1 MKSKIF
7 GPKDA
12 QIARIKRMEGI
23 LDSILERVRK
33 QNFDEAFE
41 KELQCLTDYYEG
53 PLWRRDFESDEAGD
67 LPKDLK
73 RGVLSEDAVFNL
85 LDEVQRLRE
94 QNGQIPC
101 TFL

>member
-1 MKSKIF
+1 
-7 GPKDA
+7 
-12 QIARIKRMEGI
+12 MERI
-23 LDSILERVRK
+23 LDSMLESVKK
-33 QNFDEAFE
+33 QNLGEEFE
-41 KELQCLTDYYEG
+41 QELNCLTEYYEG
-53 PLWRRDFESDEAGD
+53 PLWRKDFESDEAGD

>member
-23 LDSILERVRK
+23 LDSILESVSK

-41 KELQCLTDYYEG
+41 QELQCLTDYYEG
-53 PLWRRDFESDEAGD
+53 PLWRKDFEDDEQGK
-67 LPKDLK
+67 LPPTLK
-73 RGVLSEDAVFNL
+73 RGVLSEDGVYDL
-85 LDEVQRLRE
+85 LSGHTALMAELRALTDE
-94 QNGQIPC
+94 
-101 TFL
+101 

>member
-23 LDSILERVRK
+23 LDSILESVRK

-41 KELQCLTDYYEG
+41 KKLQCLTDYYEG
-53 PLWRRDFESDEAGD
+53 PLWRKDFESDEAGD

-94 QNGQIPC
+94 QKDQIPC